1 MKKKTC
7 FVIYVGYRTF
17 GNSATNAMYVCSTEE
32 NAKTKLG
39 DAVIRAIEDL
49 KTQLEANGYT
59 YHPECLIR
67 NTSDFCVN
75 LKYYADNNLLE
86 YNVFYN
92 EIEMD

>member
-17 GNSATNAMYVCSTEE
+17 GDSATNAMYVCSTEE
-32 NAKTKLG
+32 SAKVKLN
-39 DAVIRAIEDL
+39 DAVLKAIEDL
-49 KTQLEANGYT
+49 QEVLESTGYT
-59 YHPECLIR
+59 YHPECLIS

-75 LKYYADNNLLE
+75 LKYYADNSLLE

-92 EIEMD
+92 EIGMD